1 MTIETN
7 QGIPLTRKKELQIP
21 GSLETSVCKCGPG
34 AVCSVEAILNIDD
47 RGQMVLP
54 KDVREKAGI
63 GTGDKLALVSWGKN
77 GNICCLALTKVE
89 NLNGAVRDL
98 LEPLIRQQE

>member
-1 MTIETN
+1 V
-7 QGIPLTRKKELQIP
+7 TRKKEHQIA
-21 GSLETSVCKCGPG
+21 GSLETSVCKCGSG
-34 AVCSVEAILNIDD
+34 AVCSVEAILSIDD

-77 GNICCLALTKVE
+77 GRICCLALTKAE
-89 NLNGAVRDL
+89 TLSGAVRDL
-98 LEPLIRQQE
+98 LGPLIQQKE